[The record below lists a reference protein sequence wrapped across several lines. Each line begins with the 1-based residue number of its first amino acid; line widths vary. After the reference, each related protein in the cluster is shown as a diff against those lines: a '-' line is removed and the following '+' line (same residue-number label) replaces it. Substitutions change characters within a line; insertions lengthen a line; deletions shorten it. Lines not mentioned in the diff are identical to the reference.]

1 MNIRETATIRSPNG
15 IDEEC
20 AKFTVDDVGIPF
32 ILKST
37 TDINEKYVFSAWVM
51 SDEDSAITIE
61 GKEIPATTEWKRQ
74 KVGYTASGSALK
86 IYFNKIGTY
95 YFYKSQLEIGD
106 VATDWSPSPE
116 DIEESLKATNAKF
129 ELVVNKDTLKSE
141 INALADTFTFTGNGF
156 VVNAENL
163 SIKEDGTIIA
173 NNGEF
178 KGTIESIKGLIGG
191 FSINDRSLYNL
202 DKNGYGTIVGID
214 GIETIDDYGSV
225 LHKSYYSRYKYSNS
239 ELSTLISGDGTNF
252 YSESNGV
259 VTVYSGAKFFKNT
272 TETGSINCDGFINAY
287 GNQFIEWNGKMTPS
301 SLISDTYVVAGT
313 EMYLPNNNELRG
325 MKNGYHIADYNNNNS
340 NVIAYVSTGDRVVL
354 GNANNSAPTEVRS
367 PSALYLKCNETTG
380 DSNNRYGISFEKFD
394 YGASDSPF
402 NTGSFSPVVDNYII
416 LGRSNRRFRNVYS
429 TNGVSTTSDRNRK
442 HDIKTLDDK
451 YIQLFDRLQPVT
463 YILNESGERTHVGF
477 ISQDVENAMEEIGM
491 SSMDFAGFCKDRLL
505 DDEGNPLLD
514 NEGNEQYYYSLRYS
528 EFIAINTQKIKK
540 IESQMNEKH
549 LETEE
554 WKKNIM
560 VQLKELQDSMKML
573 ESLLEK

>member
-20 AKFTVDDVGIPF
+20 AKFTVDDVVIPF

-51 SDEDSAITIE
+51 SDEDSTITIE

-86 IYFNKIGTY
+86 IYFNKTGTY

-129 ELVVNKDTLKSE
+129 ELVVNKDKLKSE

-156 VVNAENL
+156 VVNSDNL
-163 SIKEDGTIIA
+163 QISEDGTIIA

-191 FSINDRSLYNL
+191 FAINDRSLYNL
-202 DKNGYGTIVGID
+202 DKDGYGTIVGID

-225 LHKSYYSRYKYSNS
+225 LHKNYYSRYNYSNS
-239 ELSTLISGDGTNF
+239 ELSTLISGDGANF

-259 VTVYSGAKFFKNT
+259 VTVYSGATFFKNT
-272 TETGSINCDGFINAY
+272 SQTGSINCDGFINTY
-287 GNQFIEWNGKMTPS
+287 GNQFIEWNGKMMPS
-301 SLISDTYVVAGT
+301 SLISDTYVAAGT

-325 MKNGYHIADYNNNNS
+325 MKEGYNIAEHNNNNS
-340 NVIAYVSTGDRVVL
+340 NVIAYVSTGNRVVL
-354 GNANNSAPTEVRS
+354 GSANNSAPTELRS
-367 PSALYLKCNETTG
+367 PTAIYLKCNGTTG
-380 DSNNRYGISFEKFD
+380 DSNNRYGISFEQFD
-394 YGASDSPF
+394 YGTSDSPF

-477 ISQDVENAMEEIGM
+477 ISQDVEKAMEEIGM

-573 ESLLEK
+573 ESLLKK